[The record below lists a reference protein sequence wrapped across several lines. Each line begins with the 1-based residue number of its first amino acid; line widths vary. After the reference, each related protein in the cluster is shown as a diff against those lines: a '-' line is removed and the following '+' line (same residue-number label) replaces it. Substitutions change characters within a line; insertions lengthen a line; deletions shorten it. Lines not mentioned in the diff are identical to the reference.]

1 MIRVRV
7 RELNDN
13 ILSLYLHA
21 QYDGRQEQE
30 TLNLYIIGKG
40 ATKKEDE
47 ENLRLAIAFRDEK
60 ENRLIQN
67 RHNFRLKDEEL
78 KTDFL
83 DYYQH
88 VVTEKNNGD
97 ANWKNTENHLRKFI
111 DKKSIGLKNIDPA
124 FCKKFY
130 QFLLENVNQNSA
142 WQYYSRFKSILNQAV
157 ETGIFRENPAR
168 HVSPKKVEVEKV
180 FLLFEEIKL
189 LDKIPSPHEHLKNGF
204 LFSCW
209 TGLRLSDIE
218 KLKWSEIQDNYL
230 VFRQKKTKGVE
241 RMKLHKNALNILEN
255 QKLISDQSN
264 VFQMPQ
270 RATGQ
275 RILRDW
281 IRSSGIKKNVTFHSA
296 RHTYATLLLTF
307 GVDIYTVSKLLG
319 HKDIK
324 TTQVY
329 AKLIDLKKDEAVDR
343 LPEI

>member
-1 MIRVRV
+1 
-7 RELNDN
+7 
-13 ILSLYLHA
+13 
-21 QYDGRQEQE
+21 
-30 TLNLYIIGKG
+30 
-40 ATKKEDE
+40 
-47 ENLRLAIAFRDEK
+47 
-60 ENRLIQN
+60 
-67 RHNFRLKDEEL
+67 
-78 KTDFL
+78 
-83 DYYQH
+83 
-88 VVTEKNNGD
+88 
-97 ANWKNTENHLRKFI
+97 
-111 DKKSIGLKNIDPA
+111 
-124 FCKKFY
+124 
-130 QFLLENVNQNSA
+130 
-142 WQYYSRFKSILNQAV
+142 
-157 ETGIFRENPAR
+157 
-168 HVSPKKVEVEKV
+168 
-180 FLLFEEIKL
+180 
-189 LDKIPSPHEHLKNGF
+189 LKNGF
-204 LFSCW
+204 LFGCW